1 MVTIR
6 FLMILDQTCMQQAQH
21 LNNVLETIYYAQ
33 LLRTLCQEFCKMKI
47 TKAAASQTDLS
58 Y

>member
-6 FLMILDQTCMQQAQH
+6 FLMILDQTCMQQAQSVS
-21 LNNVLETIYYAQ
+21 NVLETIQYSQ
-33 LLRTLCQEFCKMKI
+33 LLRKRCQEFCKMKF
-47 TKAAASQTDLS
+47 TNAASQTDLS